1 MQYDCD
7 KVHHGLESPEHNMGI
22 MIQENKNE
30 NKDNSDKIYDFTF
43 YLNIYLKIYNQLGMI
58 IIITLFYL

>member
-1 MQYDCD
+1 MFNMQYDCD

-30 NKDNSDKIYDFTF
+30 KKDNSDKTAQRHNYMGIMSIATG
-43 YLNIYLKIYNQLGMI
+43 L
-58 IIITLFYL
+58 